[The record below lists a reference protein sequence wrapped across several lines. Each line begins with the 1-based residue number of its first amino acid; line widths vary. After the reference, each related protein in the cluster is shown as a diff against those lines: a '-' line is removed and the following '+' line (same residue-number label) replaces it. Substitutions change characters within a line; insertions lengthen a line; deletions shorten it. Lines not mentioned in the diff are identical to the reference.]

1 MASGVNRAVVERG
14 SVNVTHTDV
23 ARASA
28 YARSTEA
35 KVNANA
41 GWSSH
46 HSRIAPAADGGPIRS
61 AQNTSHNEDAATTS
75 DKDSVT
81 APPVD
86 HCGHDTAQAEY
97 ARALHSG
104 PRLWSVE
111 RSNNACGS
119 DCDHCRGLVR
129 PRLSVLCG
137 VRRRQGVQS
146 LPVRH

>member
-111 RSNNACGS
+111 DRKSTRLNSSHVAISYAVFCLKQKQLTTLDALNAK
-119 DCDHCRGLVR
+119 
-129 PRLSVLCG
+129 
-137 VRRRQGVQS
+137 
-146 LPVRH
+146 